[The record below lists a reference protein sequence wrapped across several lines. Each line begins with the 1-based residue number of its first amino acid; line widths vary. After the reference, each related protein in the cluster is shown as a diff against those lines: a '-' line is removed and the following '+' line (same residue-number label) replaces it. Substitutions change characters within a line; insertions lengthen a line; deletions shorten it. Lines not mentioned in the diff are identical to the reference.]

1 MTKETDFIRV
11 TVSRQETKKPVIR
24 EIKVVHQE
32 TKEPVFQEVTVV
44 YPEGYEY
51 KSWVTAKHQILIG
64 GKLRSY

>member
-32 TKEPVFQEVTVV
+32 TKEPVFQEVKVV

-51 KSWVTAKHQILIG
+51 KRLGYSKAPKIDWWKT
-64 GKLRSY
+64 